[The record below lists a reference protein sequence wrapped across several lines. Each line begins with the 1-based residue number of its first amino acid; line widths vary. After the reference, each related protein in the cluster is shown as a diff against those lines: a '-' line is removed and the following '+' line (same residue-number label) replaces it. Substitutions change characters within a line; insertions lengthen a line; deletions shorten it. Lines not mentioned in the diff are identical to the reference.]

1 MSDRR
6 DERRIAL
13 LLEYDGADFAGLQ
26 SQDGP
31 RTVQDALER
40 ALGKLT
46 GECRRISFAGRT
58 DAGVHARG
66 QVGSFLT
73 RVDHDAETWRNGL
86 NHFLPGDLAV
96 IEACE
101 TARDFDPRRDAIAR
115 RYRYVIECGR
125 GRAPLTRGRAWQL
138 SCTLDVERM
147 AAAAA
152 MLPRE
157 GRDWAAFG
165 GPVSE
170 DYPTVRTL
178 LECSVRAVCGG
189 RRAQRV
195 AITMEAT
202 GFLPHQVRRMA
213 GALERVGTGAL
224 EPHEFAALIDGPP
237 GSAGKAAPPQGLTL
251 ECIRYERDAVTW
263 ASGRMATAER
273 VR

>member
-1 MSDRR
+1 MSDRTG
-6 DERRIAL
+6 ERRIAL

-26 SQDGP
+26 SQEGP
-31 RTVQDALER
+31 RTVQDELER
-40 ALGKLT
+40 ALAELT
-46 GECRRISFAGRT
+46 GERRRISFAGRT

-73 RVDHDAETWRNGL
+73 HVDHDAETWRNGL
-86 NHFLPGDLAV
+86 NHFLPADLAV

-101 TARDFDPRRDAIAR
+101 TARDFDPRRDAVAR
-115 RYRYVIECGR
+115 RYGYAIEYGR

-138 SCTLDVERM
+138 ACALDIERM
-147 AAAAA
+147 TCAAA

-170 DYPTVRTL
+170 DYPTVRML
-178 LECSVRAVCGG
+178 LECSVRAVCGDG
-189 RRAQRV
+189 RARRV
-195 AITMEAT
+195 EITMEAT

-213 GALERVGTGAL
+213 SALERVGAGVMA
-224 EPHEFAALIDGPP
+224 PHEFAALIDGAP
-237 GSAGKAAPPQGLTL
+237 GSVGKAAPPQGLTL

>member
-40 ALGKLT
+40 ALEELT
-46 GECRRISFAGRT
+46 GERRRISFAGRT

-66 QVGSFLT
+66 QVGSFRT
-73 RVDHDAETWRNGL
+73 HAAHDAETWRNGL

-101 TARDFDPRRDAIAR
+101 VARDFDPRRDAIAR
-115 RYRYVIECGR
+115 RYRYAIESGW

-138 SCTLDVERM
+138 PCTLDVERM

-165 GPVSE
+165 GSVAE

-189 RRAQRV
+189 GRARRV
-195 AITMEAT
+195 EITMEAT
-202 GFLPHQVRRMA
+202 GFLPQQVRRMA
-213 GALERVGTGAL
+213 GALERVGAGAL
-224 EPHEFAALIDGPP
+224 EPHEFAALIDGAP

-251 ECIRYERDAVTW
+251 ECIRYEPDAVKW
-263 ASGRMATAER
+263 ASGRIAAGER

>member
-1 MSDRR
+1 MGDRTE
-6 DERRIAL
+6 ERRIAL
-13 LLEYDGADFAGLQ
+13 LLEYDGAEFAGLQ
-26 SQDGP
+26 SQEGP

-40 ALGKLT
+40 ALEELT

-73 RVDHDAETWRNGL
+73 RVEHDAETWRNGL
-86 NHFLPGDLAV
+86 NHFLPADLAV

-101 TARDFDPRRDAIAR
+101 AARDFDPRRDAIAR
-115 RYRYVIECGR
+115 RYRYTIEFGR

-138 SCTLDVERM
+138 ACTLDVERM

-165 GPVSE
+165 GPVPE

-178 LECSVRAVCGG
+178 LECSVRADCDGG
-189 RRAQRV
+189 RARGV
-195 AITMEAT
+195 EITMEAT
-202 GFLPHQVRRMA
+202 GFLPQQVRRMA
-213 GALERVGTGAL
+213 GALERVGAGAM
-224 EPHEFAALIDGPP
+224 EAREFAALVDGAP

-263 ASGRMATAER
+263 ASGRMAAGER